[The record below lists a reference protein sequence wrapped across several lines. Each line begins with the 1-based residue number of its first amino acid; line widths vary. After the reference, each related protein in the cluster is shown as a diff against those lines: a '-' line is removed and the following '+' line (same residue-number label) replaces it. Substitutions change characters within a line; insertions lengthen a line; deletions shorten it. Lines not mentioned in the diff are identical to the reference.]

1 MGCDVHMVLQ
11 KKNKKTDQFETV
23 LTDVFPNRDYQL
35 FTFLSGVRGCAG
47 EYDNIAHIGL
57 PSDFLIRSKV
67 MADGSVI
74 DNYHDDY
81 WMGEHSHGWVTL
93 KEFTDAEL
101 PDPPSIGDRF
111 ETEKCYNGY
120 TVTFLENEEDIDDY
134 ARIRGY
140 QMGLKA
146 MFDTYSEGSNYG
158 ETYRLVFGYDS

>member
-1 MGCDVHMVLQ
+1 MGCDIHAVLQ
-11 KKNKKTDQFETV
+11 QKNKKTNQFETK

-35 FTFLSGVRGCAG
+35 FTFLSGVRGFAG

-57 PSDFLIRSKV
+57 PSDFVTSNKV
-67 MADGSVI
+67 LADGSVVE
-74 DNYHDDY
+74 NMHGDY

-101 PDPPSIGDRF
+101 PDPPSISDRF
-111 ETEKCYNGY
+111 ETEKTHNGY
-120 TVTFLENEEDIDDY
+120 TVTFLENEYGDDY
-134 ARIRGY
+134 ACIRAY
-140 QMGLKA
+140 QIGLRA